1 MEGIMEKEQERVEN
15 EVMAAQEEA
24 VSEESRNMGE
34 EVEGAA
40 ELDEAGKSIDY
51 HNLSKRELVE
61 LLKETLKGNDF
72 RKADVVLKETK
83 QHFDE
88 LRNKEREEAL
98 QRFIAEG
105 GKVDDFDYRPQEL
118 DVAFDAHYKLLR
130 DKRNQYFREQEE
142 QKTANYYKK
151 TELLERLRALVD
163 AEDTE
168 QGFHA
173 FKEIQKEWK
182 QTGAVPN
189 AHVKS
194 LWANYT
200 ALVDRFY
207 DHRSIYF
214 ELKELDRKK
223 NLEAKHELCARAEK
237 LMEAERISD
246 AVRELNELHNE
257 FKHVGP
263 VPQEEKDAVWLRFKA
278 ASDAVYKK
286 RDEHLEKVNQEL
298 AVNLEKKNQ
307 LAESI
312 AVYGSFQTDRIKEWN
327 QKTQELLAIQKQWE
341 GIGGVPRAKAKEVNK
356 KFWTAF
362 KSFFHSKSAFFKKLD
377 EERTG
382 NLKKKEEI
390 VQQAEA
396 LKVSTDWDATAEAL
410 KQLQNQWKEIGPV
423 PEKMREK
430 IYQQFKAA
438 CDYFFEQRR
447 GQMDKVGE
455 EQVQNFEK
463 KEQVCIE
470 LEVLASSGHADAERV
485 KTLVDRFNSLGF
497 VPKKAMNASRTRF
510 QKAVNAAVAAVPNLS
525 EDDRERLHLELEMGN
540 LRNDPQAERR
550 IYQKEQHIRKKIT
563 KAENDLA
570 VLRNNLEFF
579 GRSKNAT
586 KLKDE
591 FNVKIQEAS
600 DQLDSLKNQLKL
612 LKTAS

>member
-1 MEGIMEKEQERVEN
+1 MEKEQERVEN
-15 EVMAAQEEA
+15 EVMAAQEETVA
-24 VSEESRNMGE
+24 EESRNMGE
-34 EVEGAA
+34 EMDGAA
-40 ELDEAGKSIDY
+40 TELEEAGKSIDY
-51 HNLSKRELVE
+51 HSLSKKDFVD
-61 LLKETLKGNDF
+61 LLKETLKSNDF
-72 RKADVVLKETK
+72 RKAEIVLKEAK
-83 QHFDE
+83 HHFDE

-98 QRFIAEG
+98 QRFLAEG
-105 GKVDDFDYRPQEL
+105 GKADDFDYRPQEL

-163 AEDTE
+163 ADDTE
-168 QGFHA
+168 HGFHA

-182 QTGAVPN
+182 QTGPVPN

-223 NLEAKHELCARAEK
+223 NLEAKLELCIRAEK
-237 LMEAERISD
+237 LIDAERISE

-263 VPQEEKDAVWLRFKA
+263 VPQEEKEAVWLRFKA

-286 RDEHLEKVNQEL
+286 RDEHLEKLNQEL
-298 AVNLEKKNQ
+298 AANLEKKNQ

-312 AVYGSFQTDRIKEWN
+312 AAYGSFQTDRIKEWN

-341 GIGGVPRAKAKEVNK
+341 SIGGVPRAKAKEVNK

-362 KSFFHSKSAFFKKLD
+362 KSFFHNKSLFFKKLD

-430 IYQQFKAA
+430 IYQQFKGA

-447 GQMDKVGE
+447 EQIDKVGE
-455 EQVQNFEK
+455 EQVQNLEK
-463 KEQVCIE
+463 KEHVCAE
-470 LEVLASSGHADAERV
+470 LEALAANGQAAPEPI
-485 KTLVDRFNSLGF
+485 KKLVERFNSIGF
-497 VPKKAMNASRTRF
+497 VPKKAMNASRVRF
-510 QKAVNAAVAAVPNLS
+510 QKALDAAVAALPNMS
-525 EDDRERLHLELEMGN
+525 ENERERLRLELEMGN

-563 KAENDLA
+563 QAENDLA

-591 FNVKIQEAS
+591 FNVKIQQAS
-600 DQLDSLKNQLKL
+600 DQLDSLKNQLKM

>member
-1 MEGIMEKEQERVEN
+1 MEKEQERVEN
-15 EVMAAQEEA
+15 GVMAAQEEA

-34 EVEGAA
+34 EMDGPAT
-40 ELDEAGKSIDY
+40 ELEEAGKSTDY
-51 HNLSKRELVE
+51 HSLSKKDFVD
-61 LLKETLKGNDF
+61 LLKETLKSNDF
-72 RKADVVLKETK
+72 RKADMVLKEAK
-83 QHFDE
+83 HHFDE

-98 QRFIAEG
+98 QRFLAEG
-105 GKVDDFDYRPQEL
+105 GKADDFDYRPQEL

-168 QGFHA
+168 HGFHA

-182 QTGAVPN
+182 QTGPVPN

-223 NLEAKHELCARAEK
+223 NLEAKLELCIRAEK
-237 LMEAERISD
+237 LMDAERISD

-263 VPQEEKDAVWLRFKA
+263 VPQEEKEAVWLRFKA

-286 RDEHLEKVNQEL
+286 RDEYLEKVNQEL
-298 AVNLEKKNQ
+298 AANLEKKNQ

-312 AVYGSFQTDRIKEWN
+312 AAYGSFQTDRIKEWN

-341 GIGGVPRAKAKEVNK
+341 SIGGVPRAKAKEVNK

-362 KSFFHSKSAFFKKLD
+362 KSFFNSKSAFFKKLD

-455 EQVQNFEK
+455 EQVQNLEK
-463 KEQVCIE
+463 KEQVCAE
-470 LEVLASSGHADAERV
+470 LEALAANGQASPEQV
-485 KTLVDRFNSLGF
+485 KELVERFNSFGF
-497 VPKKAMNASRTRF
+497 VPKKAMNASRARF
-510 QKAVNAAVAAVPNLS
+510 QKAVDAAVAALPNMS
-525 EDDRERLHLELEMGN
+525 EADRERLLLELEMGN
-540 LRNDPQAERR
+540 LRNDPQADRR

-591 FNVKIQEAS
+591 FTVKIQEAS
-600 DQLDSLKNQLKL
+600 DQLDSLKNQLKM